1 MKILS
6 IETSCDDT
14 AISVFEVKGNATNAS
29 FKVLANN
36 SNSQIQIHIPY
47 GGVYPVL
54 AKREHTKNLPIV
66 LQASLE
72 QADLT
77 PSPSPYKGEGLG
89 RGELE
94 ANPGIDAIAVT
105 YGPGLEM
112 CLWEGITF
120 AKDLAKKWDVPII
133 PTNHMEGHVLSVF
146 GKDKGTFK
154 IPTIKFPALSL
165 LVSGGHTQLVLMK
178 KFMQYE
184 IIGETLDDAVGEA
197 FDKVARM
204 LDLPYPGGP
213 QISKLAEETRTS
225 REGSIAQTDKSSI
238 AKNQQIFMRAES
250 SRSSSFLNREKENQ
264 ILRGRNFSAE
274 KFAQSSGRRPAE
286 SPQNLFSFSLPRPM
300 LHSKN
305 LDFSFSGLKTAVLYL
320 IKDLGG
326 IEKINQTTKTQI
338 ALEFENAAI
347 ETLVYKTKKAV
358 EKYGVKTL
366 IVAGGVACNTHLQRE
381 MSAMGGSASGGK
393 RLKIFFPPKGLAGD
407 NALMIGIA
415 GYLNYQK
422 NKQKVPKP
430 NNIKANGS
438 LRL

>member
-1 MKILS
+1 MKLLS

-14 AISVFEVKGNATNAS
+14 AISIMEITGGAKNAS

-66 LQASLE
+66 LEASLE
-72 QADLT
+72 QAGLT

-89 RGELE
+89 RGEF
-94 ANPGIDAIAVT
+94 NPGIDAIAVT

-120 AKDLAKKWDVPII
+120 AKDLAKKWKVPLI
-133 PTNHMEGHVLSVF
+133 PVNHMEGHVLSVF
-146 GKDKGTFK
+146 GKAKGQFK
-154 IPTIKFPALSL
+154 IPEIKFPALSL

-178 KFMQYE
+178 KQMDYE
-184 IIGETLDDAVGEA
+184 IIGTTLDDAVGEA

-213 QISKLAEETRTS
+213 QISKLAEGLRALGKSISTGSLSPRARGALPLGSSACETPRKDYFP
-225 REGSIAQTDKSSI
+225 EAP
-238 AKNQQIFMRAES
+238 
-250 SRSSSFLNREKENQ
+250 EK
-264 ILRGRNFSAE
+264 IGF
-274 KFAQSSGRRPAE
+274 P
-286 SPQNLFSFSLPRPM
+286 FSLPRPM

-305 LDFSFSGLKTAVLYL
+305 LDFSFAGLKTAVLYL
-320 IKDLGG
+320 IK
-326 IEKINQTTKTQI
+326 KISPDGKLEDKTRAQI
-338 ALEFENAAI
+338 ALEFENASI
-347 ETLVYKTKKAV
+347 ETLVYKTKKAI
-358 EKYGVKTL
+358 EKYNIKTL

-381 MSAMGGSASGGK
+381 
-393 RLKIFFPPKGLAGD
+393 LKKITKKKVKVYFPPKGLAGD

-415 GYLNYQK
+415 GYLNYIK
-422 NKQKVPKP
+422 NKKKVPKL
-430 NNIKANGS
+430 NNIKATGS
-438 LRL
+438 LKLE